1 MVSVPGEDIQTEVQ
15 VTWELLDEDGS
26 VWSQSDAPT
35 ADEAIAQTREQL
47 RAMIEMADKHEA
59 RYGPWVDAERPKT
72 REVKLAKV
80 RRRTTIQVTAYST
93 TYSDEQTISEEAHA

>member
-1 MVSVPGEDIQTEVQ
+1 MVTMPAEDIQTEVQ

-35 ADEAIAQTREQL
+35 AEEAIAQTREQL
-47 RAMIEMADKHEA
+47 RSMIEMEDKLEA

-80 RRRTTIQVTAYST
+80 RRRTPRP
-93 TYSDEQTISEEAHA
+93 